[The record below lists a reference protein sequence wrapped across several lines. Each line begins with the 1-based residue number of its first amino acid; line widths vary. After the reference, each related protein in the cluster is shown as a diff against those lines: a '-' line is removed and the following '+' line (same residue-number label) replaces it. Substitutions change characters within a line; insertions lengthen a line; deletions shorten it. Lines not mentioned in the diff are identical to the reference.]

1 MIKFIADSGIDLA
14 DIEGVNFERVPLTIS
29 TEDGI
34 HFLDDENLDIHVMV
48 EELLAHKGRSFT
60 ACPSIEAWMNAF
72 GADTDEIPEEIYVV
86 TLTSGLSG
94 TYNSAVL
101 AKNMFQENYPDTK
114 ILVID
119 SRSVGPEMV
128 LVMNKIIELK
138 KAGVPFEEMEEKI
151 AEYQRHTR
159 IIFAF
164 QSIHNL
170 VQNGRVNK
178 LAAAAAG
185 VLGICFEGTAT
196 SEGTIKQTAKCRGE
210 KKIIAQFM
218 KDLKE
223 YGYAGGKMRISH
235 TENEPLAKRF
245 KEKIEAEY
253 PGAIVDYIET
263 AGLCTYYVE
272 RGGIVVGFE
281 TETEQVEY

>member
-1 MIKFIADSGIDLA
+1 MVRFIADSGIDIA
-14 DIEGVNFERVPLTIS
+14 EMEGVDFRRVPLTIS
-29 TEDGI
+29 TEDDM
-34 HFLDDENLDIHVMV
+34 HWLDDESLDIHEMI
-48 EELLAHKGRSFT
+48 ETLINHKGRSFT

-72 GADTDEIPEEIYVV
+72 GADVDEVPDEIYVL

-101 AKNMFQENYPDTK
+101 AKNMLLENYPDTK
-114 ILVID
+114 VHVVD

-128 LVMNKIIELK
+128 LVMNKMVELK
-138 KAGVPFEEMEEKI
+138 KAGCTFEEVVEKI
-151 AEYQRHTR
+151 ADYQKHVR
-159 IIFAF
+159 IVFAF

-196 SEGTIKQTAKCRGE
+196 EEGTIRQTAKCRGE
-210 KKIIAQFM
+210 KKIIAQFK

-223 YGYAGGKMRISH
+223 YGYAGGKVRLHH
-235 TENEPLAKRF
+235 TENEQLAIRVADAIKADYPD
-245 KEKIEAEY
+245 AE
-253 PGAIVDYIET
+253 IDYVET
-263 AGLCTYYVE
+263 AGLCSYYVE
-272 RGGIVVGFE
+272 RGGIVCGFE
-281 TETEQVEY
+281 TECEQSGY